1 MKVELSF
8 NIIYVYTINSLV
20 ISTKQNKTKQNR
32 STLTLF
38 YINFCEKELSRLSTI
53 TQLILCL
60 RILVNASNVVAI
72 LMVEL
77 MKTINTIPVWF
88 MFSITLVRQNM

>member
-20 ISTKQNKTKQNR
+20 ISTKQNRLK
-32 STLTLF
+32 LTLF
-38 YINFCEKELSRLSTI
+38 YINFCEKELSRLFTI
-53 TQLILCL
+53 TQLILRL
-60 RILVNASNVVAI
+60 RILFHTSNVVAI
-72 LMVEL
+72 LMIEL
-77 MKTINTIPVWF
+77 LETINTIPVWF

>member
-20 ISTKQNKTKQNR
+20 ISTKQNRLK
-32 STLTLF
+32 LTLF

-60 RILVNASNVVAI
+60 LILVNASNVVAI